1 MKSCCSFVLAL
12 LFCVAARGAVDM
24 RPADGLDGWLDAGLG
39 RYDPVPLGG
48 ATATTFPGVDGTVW
62 QVTAGGTNMYSTIDG
77 CRFVFTDLP
86 GDGEV
91 RVRTRVDLS
100 LANIDDKGRGG
111 VMLRDSLRPDA
122 KTAIMYRFRNVVP
135 TTEPELQI
143 RAQRRL
149 STGWDMNSRG
159 WIGRS
164 VTDAQASNEWAWV
177 RLVRQGN
184 SIYYH
189 FTTNDA
195 PAATDWTQYAV
206 NAEVSL
212 GESCMA
218 GFFAGRYYTSSSDP
232 LTITRLFTGAAVTP
246 FVVATNGAD
255 GIDVSWVEKPR
266 HLVTDYTPASY
277 TIARDTSH
285 AGAFSEVLATGL
297 TGTTF
302 TDMTARPG
310 VKYYYKVTCVDAEET
325 VERIGVSGAAVR
337 EMANAAATWPSGW
350 WWEERC
356 NYAPNLVLSNG
367 VQTTTLQPGDV
378 YNNVRESFKMVFRA
392 FYVPEQDETRYFAVR
407 ALSQATLTVDGVE
420 LGSTILTQLPSD
432 RNSLHV
438 FGPVRMFKGRP
449 TELRVNYSRA
459 AINSANGR
467 TAFLVLQWATS
478 ADGAFETIPVERLA
492 PLPAEWTCGALGSP
506 ERFPFAVCD
515 ATTSNLLVSA
525 GGSDAVGEHGTFL
538 ARAEQP
544 AAEWMTTFA
553 VPATGSAGLM
563 QRASWADDAA
573 TAACLV
579 SADGFLLVGRQTN
592 GAERVASLPEA
603 IAPAAGTEI
612 VLKMT
617 PSPTDGTV
625 AFSYR
630 AANAS
635 EWTSLGTVAYEA
647 TSVMPGLAVMGGGSG
662 DAATVAFKGTSRT
675 MLAAPTPAEAD
686 TAFSG
691 RTAASARATVL
702 GAGTEMLISQTA
714 ISSGTRQALLRFDT
728 HGLANVGSATLRLY
742 MISHVMVTNLPEIVQ
757 VTRVADTTWNEAT
770 TTWDNFETTT
780 PLPFAFLD
788 HGDYGTPDARLVAEF
803 TAPYGP
809 GFVEVDVTEAVRASA
824 RQGGKLSLALNT
836 MLGKY
841 DTQLRFASKE
851 YAGQPFDTTPKI
863 VCSGAGALGLVAN
876 PGAKAGEI
884 ALRWTFRDVA
894 ERYDLW
900 RAANGGARTRIA
912 TGLWG
917 YNYVDAGLSTG
928 ISYTY
933 WIVPAGCDDPDFA
946 SAETAT
952 STCDAQSRTSLLPIA
967 DTYLSASK
975 EQNGK
980 NGNQT
985 TLIVKSSFPT
995 YAQSTNTVTL
1005 YAQREALL
1013 LFDTDGL
1020 ADACD
1025 IRLKLTHTS
1034 GDNVSGG
1041 EPKTFEV
1048 MYFNIEPI
1056 DIGDWRAVENTCTW
1070 MNCPTGGMWFLRS
1083 PLKSQYQA
1091 KWPDQRHVVRD
1102 NPKGWYPN
1110 TQEIDVTE
1118 MVRAA
1123 AKQYRY
1129 MTLVIYRIDDN
1140 SGNNCSFASKENG
1153 TDSYRPRLYA
1163 SFAGTPPAEETI
1175 EAGPRPL
1182 SGRIVAHGDT
1192 YIDENAKNSVLYAAA
1207 SFNLKSGN
1215 DICREQLYRFDV
1227 RGLDHV
1233 AEASVRFAVNPY
1245 DSRIGSKGK
1254 GIGAVAYDIS
1264 YAVGEWDETI
1274 MTWNTAPPGI
1284 NRKHATT
1291 TVREPNELGR
1301 VFIPRPSQGSNATGA
1316 YLVEY
1321 TCTESVRRAA
1331 RAGHD
1336 LVIKLEA
1343 DDLQRSTS
1351 GEYMSVVSSK
1361 YSEERVRP
1369 TLCYAPAASV
1379 DELGLSVTVAETNRT
1394 AAISW
1399 QALPGAIGYTLV
1411 RTDPKGKSVT
1421 VADNTSETS
1430 VVDADLGNLDNWS
1443 YSYVLTVH
1451 FADGTSAA
1459 APAKTVKVANTV
1471 FRRVLAD
1478 GYAQSGV
1485 WNSTTQV
1492 NDLDLDAT
1500 HAAETQMMIKRD
1512 NVSTSSLTREMF
1524 IRVDLTDVP
1533 EGFTTAELSLR
1544 LAGTNTDKN
1553 FNLVCETF
1561 EDTGWTESGE
1571 GALTWRNSGL
1581 SLDYSSA
1588 APATRGPNEA
1598 GNRVNVATL
1607 EVGDE
1612 ARFWVTDLVKAARA
1626 AGKETLL
1633 FHVYSDMIGNKKN
1646 INFYAREIS
1655 EIMLQ
1660 PRMVYGIEKRPIFG
1674 TVLIFR

>member
-1 MKSCCSFVLAL
+1 M
-12 LFCVAARGAVDM
+12 D
-24 RPADGLDGWLDAGLG
+24 
-39 RYDPVPLGG
+39 
-48 ATATTFPGVDGTVW
+48 
-62 QVTAGGTNMYSTIDG
+62 
-77 CRFVFTDLP
+77 
-86 GDGEV
+86 
-91 RVRTRVDLS
+91 
-100 LANIDDKGRGG
+100 
-111 VMLRDSLRPDA
+111 
-122 KTAIMYRFRNVVP
+122 
-135 TTEPELQI
+135 
-143 RAQRRL
+143 
-149 STGWDMNSRG
+149 SRG
-159 WIGRS
+159 WIGKP
-164 VTDAQASNEWAWV
+164 VTDAQASNEWVWV
-177 RLVRQGN
+177 RLVRQGD

-189 FTTNDA
+189 FTTNDV
-195 PAATDWTQYAV
+195 PAATDWTQYIA
-206 NAEVSL
+206 NAEVSFR
-212 GESCMA
+212 ERCMA
-218 GFFAGRYYTSSSDP
+218 GFFAARYRTGASDP
-232 LTITRLFTGAAVTP
+232 LTISRLFAGAAVTP

-255 GIDVSWVEKPR
+255 GIDVCWVETPR
-266 HLVTDYTPASY
+266 HLVTDYTPVSY
-277 TIARDTSH
+277 TIARDTSYS
-285 AGAFSEVLATGL
+285 GSFSEVLATGL

-302 TDMTARPG
+302 TDTTARPG
-310 VKYYYKVTCVDAEET
+310 VKYYYKVTCVDAGET

-337 EMANAAATWPSGW
+337 EMANAAAAWPSGW

-367 VQTTTLQPGDV
+367 VQSAVLQPDDV
-378 YNNVRESFKMVFRA
+378 YNNVRESFKMVFRT
-392 FYVPEQDETRYFAVR
+392 FYVPERDETRYFAVR

-420 LGSTILTQLPSD
+420 LGATIPTQLPSD

-449 TELRVNYSRA
+449 TELRVDYSRA
-459 AINSANGR
+459 AINSASGR

-478 ADGAFETIPVERLA
+478 ADGVFEPIPVERLA
-492 PLPAEWTCGALGSP
+492 PLPAEWTYGALGAP
-506 ERFPFAVCD
+506 GRFPFAAYD
-515 ATTSNLLVSA
+515 AATSNLLVSA

-538 ARAEQP
+538 ARAEQA
-544 AAEWMTTFA
+544 AAEWMTAFA
-553 VPATGSAGLM
+553 VPASGSAGLM
-563 QRASWADDAA
+563 QRASWAGDAA
-573 TAACLV
+573 MAACLV

-592 GAERVASLPEA
+592 GAERVASQPEA

-617 PSPTDGTV
+617 PSPADGTV

-630 AANAS
+630 TASAS
-635 EWTSLGTVAYEA
+635 EWTSLGTVACTA
-647 TSVMPGLAVMGGGSG
+647 ASVLPGLAVTGGGAG
-662 DAATVAFKGTSRT
+662 DAATVAFKGMART
-675 MLAAPTPAEAD
+675 MLAAPTLVEAD

-691 RTAASARATVL
+691 RTTASARATVL
-702 GAGTEMLISQTA
+702 GGQPEMLICQTS
-714 ISSGTRQALLRFDT
+714 ITSGTRQALLRFDT
-728 HGLANVGSATLRLY
+728 HGLANVGSAKLRLY

-770 TTWDNFETTT
+770 TTWDNFETVT

-841 DTQLRFASKE
+841 ETQLRFASKE

-912 TGLWG
+912 AGLWG
-917 YNYVDAGLSTG
+917 YNYVDTGLSAG
-928 ISYTY
+928 VPYTY

-952 STCDAQSRTSLLPIA
+952 STCDAARRTSMLPLA
-967 DTYLSASK
+967 DTHLSASK
-975 EQNGK
+975 EQNSKCGS
-980 NGNQT
+980 QT
-985 TLIVKSSFPT
+985 SMIVKSSFPT
-995 YAQSTNTVTL
+995 YAQSTNTTTL

-1025 IRLKLTHTS
+1025 IRLRLTHTS
-1034 GDNVSGG
+1034 GDNVAAG
-1041 EPKTFEV
+1041 EPKSFEV

-1083 PLKSQYQA
+1083 PLKAQYQA

-1102 NPKGWYPN
+1102 NPKGWYPS

-1123 AKQYRY
+1123 AKQCRY

-1140 SGNNCSFASKENG
+1140 SGNNCSFASKEHG
-1153 TDSYRPRLYA
+1153 TDGYRPRLYA
-1163 SFAGTPPAEETI
+1163 SFADTPPAAEADET
-1175 EAGPRPL
+1175 GPRPL

-1192 YIDENAKNSVLYAAA
+1192 YIDENAKNSVYYAAT

-1215 DICREQLYRFDV
+1215 DICREQLFRFDV

-1245 DSRIGSKGK
+1245 DARIGSKGK

-1264 YAVGEWDETI
+1264 DAVGEWDETI
-1274 MTWNTAPPGI
+1274 LTWNTAPPGI

-1301 VFIPRPSQGSNATGA
+1301 VFMPRPTQGTGAIGA

-1351 GEYMSVVSSK
+1351 GEYMPVVSSK
-1361 YSEERVRP
+1361 YSEARVRP
-1369 TLCYAPAASV
+1369 TLCYAPPANA
-1379 DELGLSVTVAETNRT
+1379 DEKGLSVTVTETNRT
-1394 AAISW
+1394 AAIAW
-1399 QALPGAIGYTLV
+1399 RPLPGATGYTLV
-1411 RTDPKGKSVT
+1411 RTDPKGKAVT
-1421 VADNTSETS
+1421 VVENTAATS
-1430 VVDADLGNLDNWS
+1430 VVDADLGNLDDWS

-1471 FRRVLAD
+1471 SRRVLAD
-1478 GYAQSGV
+1478 GYVQSGV
-1485 WNSTTQV
+1485 WNASTSV
-1492 NDLDLDAT
+1492 NDLDLDTA
-1500 HAAETQMMIKRD
+1500 HAAELQMAIKRD
-1512 NVSTSSLTREMF
+1512 HVSTRSLTREIF
-1524 IRVDLTDVP
+1524 VRVNLTDVP
-1533 EGFTTAELSLR
+1533 DNFTTAELAFVASGFN
-1544 LAGTNTDKN
+1544 ADKA

-1607 EVGDE
+1607 EAGGE

-1626 AGKETLL
+1626 AGKESLV
-1633 FHVYSDMIGNKKN
+1633 FHVYSDTVGNKKN
-1646 INFYAREIS
+1646 LNFYAREMS
-1655 EIMLQ
+1655 EIALQ
-1660 PRMVYGIEKRPIFG
+1660 PRMVYGVEKRPIFG
-1674 TVLIFR
+1674 TVLTFR